1 MGSCDRESG
10 LCECRSGFAGEA
22 CQRMR
27 CPHGARLAG
36 GAPLECF
43 GVGTCLS
50 MAEAAAQVDYVS
62 LEHDAAYDGWDAS
75 MIYGCACDA
84 GFAGYDCSEREC
96 PRGDDPLTAGVD
108 EVQLLTCDCGE
119 PGGCGNGTIAL
130 AFRGQRTAPIP
141 ADATAELLE
150 FHLERLSTLGDVD
163 VAYYGGG
170 LDGSLCSDAGTTGGD
185 HRRRRLRRMFCNCTA
200 GYEGSAC
207 EYKTCPTGR
216 AWWGEA
222 VGDDPGDAHRPGATC
237 SNKGLCDRSSGN
249 CDCDDDF
256 GVVGGDACGDMACE
270 VNSTRE
276 CGAFGHCATMAELA
290 QNALLFGDH
299 GEVRRVNYSEPWD
312 ADLVTGCKCHAS
324 TSDYPTHDF
333 GADPVNQLQYRG
345 PFAYTYTGWT
355 GYQCSHA
362 FCPTGDNPY
371 TWGVNEVQAL
381 NCSSRPTAPST
392 SRSAARP
399 PVRVPWWASAA
410 ELEARLE
417 ALPTIRDAAA
427 SLRNVSYNA
436 SVCGPGQRVYVEF
449 LSEHGDLPL
458 LVVSEA
464 DDLRH
469 DVVVNVTE
477 VTKGT
482 KEDVECSA
490 NGICNREIGICACL
504 DGFASGADDGEP
516 LGAYGQRGDCGFR
529 HTGTKNEKWENSE
542 MQYLRTNQIF
552 NATLMQYDYIF
563 EVTASGT
570 TGDGRAASPGMA
582 EDLTQRFRG
591 LVRGC
596 PRSGAAAPPPPPPP
610 PPSAQLR
617 RAALVVR
624 GIRRCERT
632 LRRVAV
638 AYATPGPAGGL
649 ATTSDGVD
657 ARVAAVLAEC
667 RAALAAA
674 PRGAAAAPREA
685 RAPRTTAAAPRSRA
699 RRPPRR
705 RRPTRRLARAV
716 ELSALF
722 RDLQRLRCRREL
734 GGRRRLAFPPA
745 PADWPPDCAR
755 RGSAATDGEA
765 RTLDAAWTRAREAA
779 EAADAAAAAPAAAA
793 PARGPRPQLPRRRAR
808 RAGAGRGGARRRR
821 RGAPARRQLQLE
833 RERLATE
840 FEARRRARRAEA
852 KMEHV
857 SRLTSAFS
865 SLVSEQAETVA
876 NLYDLVEETAASVDN
891 WRCAAR
897 ARFFVVP
904 RLPPRRAPGLLL
916 NAP

>member
-1 MGSCDRESG
+1 
-10 LCECRSGFAGEA
+10 
-22 CQRMR
+22 
-27 CPHGARLAG
+27 
-36 GAPLECF
+36 
-43 GVGTCLS
+43 

-170 LDGSLCSDAGTTGGD
+170 LDGDGRGGAGLVADCGYLSPNASVAYEYPRDYACWADAAGGAEGPCPRATPLWNTNLPPTVCSGVGVCDAD
-185 HRRRRLRRMFCNCTA
+185 KFCNCTA

-216 AWWGEA
+216 AWRGEA

-381 NCSSRPTAPST
+381 NCSLATDGAFNVTFRGAPE
-392 SRSAARP
+392 

-417 ALPTIRDAAA
+417 ALPTIRDVAV

-542 MQYLRTNQIF
+542 MQHLRTNQIF

-570 TGDGRAASPGMA
+570 TGDG
-582 EDLTQRFRG
+582 
-591 LVRGC
+591 
-596 PRSGAAAPPPPPPP
+596 AAA
-610 PPSAQLR
+610 
-617 RAALVVR
+617 
-624 GIRRCERT
+624 
-632 LRRVAV
+632 
-638 AYATPGPAGGL
+638 
-649 ATTSDGVD
+649 
-657 ARVAAVLAEC
+657 
-667 RAALAAA
+667 
-674 PRGAAAAPREA
+674 GA
-685 RAPRTTAAAPRSRA
+685 
-699 RRPPRR
+699 
-705 RRPTRRLARAV
+705 
-716 ELSALF
+716 
-722 RDLQRLRCRREL
+722 
-734 GGRRRLAFPPA
+734 
-745 PADWPPDCAR
+745 
-755 RGSAATDGEA
+755 
-765 RTLDAAWTRAREAA
+765 
-779 EAADAAAAAPAAAA
+779 
-793 PARGPRPQLPRRRAR
+793 
-808 RAGAGRGGARRRR
+808 
-821 RGAPARRQLQLE
+821 
-833 RERLATE
+833 
-840 FEARRRARRAEA
+840 
-852 KMEHV
+852 
-857 SRLTSAFS
+857 
-865 SLVSEQAETVA
+865 
-876 NLYDLVEETAASVDN
+876 
-891 WRCAAR
+891 
-897 ARFFVVP
+897 
-904 RLPPRRAPGLLL
+904 
-916 NAP
+916 

>member
-1 MGSCDRESG
+1 MLRRLRFAALAAAAACPLGLLNEEVCSGHGHCAEGVAPGVDETCACDGGYGGADCSLRICPAGVAWSDYATANNTAHAAHFECSNMGSCDRESG
-10 LCECRSGFAGEA
+10 LCECRAGFAGEA

-119 PGGCGNGTIAL
+119 PGGCGNGTISL

-170 LDGSLCSDAGTTGGD
+170 LDGSLCSDAGTTAAITFLTTRGDLPALNATWAIEGTTYGPGRRADVRLAVDGACSAVHAAVCSVAGTRERAECSNRGVCDRSVGVCDCYTGFGSSDGRGGAGLVAD
-185 HRRRRLRRMFCNCTA
+185 CGYLSPNASVAYEYPRDYARWADAAGGAEGPCPRATPLWNTNLPPTVCSGVGVCDADKFCNCTA

-222 VGDDPGDAHRPGATC
+222 VGDGPGDAHRPGATC

-333 GADPVNQLQYRG
+333 GADPANQLQYRG
-345 PFAYTYTGWT
+345 PFAYAYTGWT

-381 NCSSRPTAPST
+381 NCSLATDGAFNVTFRGAPE
-392 SRSAARP
+392 

-417 ALPTIRDAAA
+417 ALPTIRDVAV

-490 NGICNREIGICACL
+490 NGICNREVGICACL

-529 HTGTKNEKWENSE
+529 HTGTKNAKWRNSE
-542 MQYLRTNQIF
+542 F
-552 NATLMQYDYIF
+552 NYDYIF
-563 EVTASGT
+563 EVTADGT
-570 TGDGRAASPGMA
+570 VEESAN
-582 EDLTQRFRG
+582 
-591 LVRGC
+591 
-596 PRSGAAAPPPPPPP
+596 AAA
-610 PPSAQLR
+610 
-617 RAALVVR
+617 
-624 GIRRCERT
+624 
-632 LRRVAV
+632 
-638 AYATPGPAGGL
+638 
-649 ATTSDGVD
+649 
-657 ARVAAVLAEC
+657 
-667 RAALAAA
+667 
-674 PRGAAAAPREA
+674 
-685 RAPRTTAAAPRSRA
+685 
-699 RRPPRR
+699 
-705 RRPTRRLARAV
+705 
-716 ELSALF
+716 
-722 RDLQRLRCRREL
+722 
-734 GGRRRLAFPPA
+734 
-745 PADWPPDCAR
+745 
-755 RGSAATDGEA
+755 GEE
-765 RTLDAAWTRAREAA
+765 D
-779 EAADAAAAAPAAAA
+779 
-793 PARGPRPQLPRRRAR
+793 
-808 RAGAGRGGARRRR
+808 
-821 RGAPARRQLQLE
+821 
-833 RERLATE
+833 
-840 FEARRRARRAEA
+840 
-852 KMEHV
+852 V
-857 SRLTSAFS
+857 
-865 SLVSEQAETVA
+865 
-876 NLYDLVEETAASVDN
+876 
-891 WRCAAR
+891 
-897 ARFFVVP
+897 
-904 RLPPRRAPGLLL
+904 
-916 NAP
+916 